1 MVEAAPSTEA
11 SGVLRSCEIEVNSAE
26 RNRSD
31 STVRLTRSM
40 SSTSSTRSIASAP
53 WSISASSRRRWS
65 GVSSGPV
72 RSLSM
77 PMTPIGPRPVR
88 IGRNSRLAPG
98 SVSEPRPAGRSLL
111 QAQFAAARSA
121 WSS

>member
-53 WSISASSRRRWS
+53 
-65 GVSSGPV
+65 
-72 RSLSM
+72 
-77 PMTPIGPRPVR
+77 
-88 IGRNSRLAPG
+88 
-98 SVSEPRPAGRSLL
+98 
-111 QAQFAAARSA
+111 
-121 WSS
+121 